1 MLSIRVPPVIPESVD
16 VWIHDCNLIRRRD
29 MRRDISGSII
39 NLVLRPLLTVGLLTL
54 VVLFGGAA
62 SAKAQVKRVQMH
74 IGGYLCG
81 N

>member
-1 MLSIRVPPVIPESVD
+1 
-16 VWIHDCNLIRRRD
+16 